1 MFRILNTLLFP
12 NNGKALVILILK
24 SRLIGIK
31 QFSHDFH
38 RNKISNNLIFQR
50 PKFKIYLH
58 VTSDPINITTTS
70 LYKLR
75 ELDPEP
81 VEFFEVLFIS
91 MDILLH

>member
-38 RNKISNNLIFQR
+38 RNKISNNQIIQR
-50 PKFKIYLH
+50 SKFKTYLH
-58 VTSDPINITTTS
+58 ADPDHINIHTMS
-70 LYKLR
+70 LQAYLKLDMNPH
-75 ELDPEP
+75 L
-81 VEFFEVLFIS
+81 
-91 MDILLH
+91 